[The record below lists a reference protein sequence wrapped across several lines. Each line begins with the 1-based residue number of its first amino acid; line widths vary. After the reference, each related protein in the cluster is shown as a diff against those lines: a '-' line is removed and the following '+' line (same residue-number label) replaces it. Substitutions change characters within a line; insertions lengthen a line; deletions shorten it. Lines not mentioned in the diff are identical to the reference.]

1 MSKLTEQ
8 DLLKTVIESES
19 WEDVIYN
26 IVSIEGLDPWDI
38 DIVKLADSFLKY
50 IETVKMLDFRIPAK
64 IVFVAAILLKLKVD
78 SLFPQEKEEEMTLPD
93 VSEEEFKAFKERL
106 EQIKLSPPLERMPS
120 RPVTLDELIEA
131 LRKAMKVKERKE
143 HRRHAL
149 GRKIAN
155 NIDVTEDDI
164 ERRIELLL
172 EEIEDLCKLLNREKI
187 EFSRLVKK
195 WEREEIVKQF
205 LPLLYL
211 TNRGDVTAEQE
222 EFFKEIWVSKKTKN

>member
-1 MSKLTEQ
+1 MIEMNEQ

-38 DIVKLADSFLKY
+38 DIAKLADSFLRY

-64 IVFVAAILLKLKVD
+64 IVFVAAILLKLKVE
-78 SLFPQEKEEEMTLPD
+78 SLFPQEKEEEMVLPEIGED
-93 VSEEEFKAFKERL
+93 ELALFKERL

-143 HRRHAL
+143 YRRHVL

-155 NIDVTEDDI
+155 NINMSEEDI
-164 ERRIELLL
+164 EKRIEKLLK
-172 EEIEDLCKLLNREKI
+172 EIEDLCKLLNREKI
-187 EFSRLVKK
+187 EFSRLVGK
-195 WEREEIVKQF
+195 WEREEIVRQF

-211 TNRGDVTAEQE
+211 VNRGDVITEQQ
-222 EFFKEIWVSKKTKN
+222 EFFKEIWVSKKF

>member
-1 MSKLTEQ
+1 MNEQ

-38 DIVKLADSFLKY
+38 DIAKLADSFLRY

-64 IVFVAAILLKLKVD
+64 IVFVAAILLKLKVE
-78 SLFPQEKEEEMTLPD
+78 SLFPQEKEEEMVLPEIGED
-93 VSEEEFKAFKERL
+93 ELALFKERL

-143 HRRHAL
+143 YRRHVL

-155 NIDVTEDDI
+155 NINMSEEDI
-164 ERRIELLL
+164 EKRIEKLLK
-172 EEIEDLCKLLNREKI
+172 EIEDLCKLLNREKI
-187 EFSRLVKK
+187 EFSRLVGK
-195 WEREEIVKQF
+195 WEREEIVRQF

-211 TNRGDVTAEQE
+211 VNRGDVITEQQ
-222 EFFKEIWVSKKTKN
+222 EFFKEIWVSKKF